1 MIQWFWEVISDLT
14 SFDRQRFLQFVTGN
28 SRVPCGGL
36 KMLEFI
42 IQSTPSNTALP
53 SSHTC
58 FNVLDLPVYTTKALL
73 EQKLKL
79 CLEHD
84 KGFGLV

>member
-1 MIQWFWEVISDLT
+1 
-14 SFDRQRFLQFVTGN
+14 
-28 SRVPCGGL
+28 
-36 KMLEFI
+36 MLDFI
-42 IQSTPSNTALP
+42 IQPIPSNTALP

-58 FNVLDLPVYTTKALL
+58 FNVLDLPIYTTKALL